1 MARVTILR
9 ARFSPS
15 DLASCSISRDDQG
28 RFPLGLVLD
37 RGHELGPGR
46 LRGEPGDALEL
57 LAALGVLPVQFGGTA
72 VEVVPALVEGLG
84 AVFDAL
90 ELLVEPLLAIGE
102 TGFTTFE
109 VAA

>member
-1 MARVTILR
+1 MLDI
-9 ARFSPS
+9 P
-15 DLASCSISRDDQG
+15 DDQG

-37 RGHELGPGR
+37 RGDELGPG
-46 LRGEPGDALEL
+46 LFAGQPGDALEL
-57 LAALGVLPVQFGGTA
+57 LAALGVLPVEFGSAA

-84 AVFDAL
+84 AIFDAL
-90 ELLVEPLLAIGE
+90 ELLVESLLAIGE